1 VADVVDYRPSL
12 ISLFYSATLYLC
24 FVVSQPSDEAS
35 TTAGVEDIDKRIQAL
50 EVGAQ
55 YDATKSEVQKVEEE
69 FLLKLREIRAAITA
83 EAQAGG
89 GGGNSSLVAVAG
101 ADKELEALRAEN
113 ELLKKKNA
121 KLEYRVEHV
130 VDEMM
135 VLYDAHKHLL
145 TKTRN
150 MDNSRASF

>member
-1 VADVVDYRPSL
+1 
-12 ISLFYSATLYLC
+12 
-24 FVVSQPSDEAS
+24 VSQPSDEAS
-35 TTAGVEDIDKRIQAL
+35 TTAGVEDIAKRIQAL

-55 YDATKSEVQKVEEE
+55 YDATKSEVQKVEQE

-89 GGGNSSLVAVAG
+89 TSSVAVAAG
-101 ADKELEALRAEN
+101 SNKELEALRAEN

-121 KLEYRVEHV
+121 KLEFRVVHV

-135 VLYDAHKHLL
+135 VLYDAHKDLV
-145 TKTRN
+145 TKTKSIA
-150 MDNSRASF
+150 DSRASF